1 MAEAI
6 IGPLVGKL
14 QELAVSE
21 ARALVAV
28 NDDIRS
34 LRDKL
39 MWMQAFLRDA
49 DPRRRVA
56 PDEASRVWRHQTRD
70 AAFDAEDAVDRYF
83 LLVDLSRY
91 PSWTRTIIRFIAGF
105 TTQISVR
112 RDLSSKIAAINTR
125 LENIITNKD
134 KYKQIEDSTDKTIVP
149 WRASTSISVA
159 PTKLDNL
166 LQPPLVSREDKHREL
181 DYALLGGGTARPQVI
196 SVIGQSGVGKST
208 LVRDVYESLAIKNHF
223 YKQALATFPP
233 YSSATDILKI
243 ILRDLTENDFTLS
256 KKEVIKKLND
266 ELKEKYL
273 VVIDGEVS
281 TTEWKHILAALPPVE
296 GSRVVR
302 MSKERPEEPRG
313 NYDHLVIQLD
323 RFDEIATIELFQ
335 QRVCREESSP
345 SYKEAVRNG
354 VEKDYRQDIFDTTE
368 GLPLAI
374 VLLSGLLRTK
384 EFPVE
389 WKAVFDHLKSKQSKR
404 LDSIMSL
411 CFDDLPYDLKSCFLY
426 FAALPTNM
434 LIETQDLV
442 CMWMAERFLRP
453 KEGMTMEKVGYR
465 YLKELIARH
474 LINLEPMDEHSPE
487 EERVSI
493 QSKVHAFL
501 QIEAQELNFVEIHS
515 SDDIPDLSTA
525 RRLSLQNRMEKYAAL
540 TNPMPKL
547 RSILSNFE
555 KEEIS
560 KEDENSDEDEP
571 RVQQSSTCLHFSRHG
586 TKKVKEEDITS
597 YIRKLLQVSK
607 FLRVI
612 NLQGLEVGDRLPDE
626 IGDVVHLQYL
636 AITSCSLKEIPSSVG
651 RLTSL
656 QTLDVRDTAVGK
668 LPETFWKI
676 KTLRHVFG
684 HDLVLPK
691 RVGDLNNL
699 QTLDT
704 IKPDEY
710 GWDRNTLAKMI
721 NLRSLFI
728 WELSKGHVKVLA
740 AALKKLKHLVTLT
753 IHGDVVPLSVFTSS
767 SLRRLE
773 VMELDGYLDMPSEPK
788 DIKSCLPNLLLLS
801 LEKTMVS
808 QDFINK
814 LAELPFLASLTLD
827 DGSYKDEQLVFS
839 PGGFHSLRRLTVI
852 LPELK
857 KFEIHDLALP
867 RLVDLDIFNSD
878 DLEIEIMGKSDI
890 VEKLRDEDENLYN
903 KIKRTPRTEQA
914 VHIE

>member
-49 DPRRRVA
+49 DPRRRVV
-56 PDEASRVWRHQTRD
+56 PDEASRVWLHQTRD
-70 AAFDAEDAVDRYF
+70 AAFDAEDAVDQYF

-91 PSWTRTIIRFIAGF
+91 PSWTRTIIRFVAGF
-105 TTQISVR
+105 TTQIRVR
-112 RDLSSKIAAINTR
+112 RNLSSKIEAINSR
-125 LENIITNKD
+125 LENIVKNKD
-134 KYKQIEDSTDKTIVP
+134 KYKQIEDSTDKTVVP
-149 WRASTSISVA
+149 WRASTTISVA

-181 DYALLGGGTARPQVI
+181 DSALRGGTARLQVI
-196 SVIGQSGVGKST
+196 SLTGQSGVGKST
-208 LVRDVYESLAIKNHF
+208 LVRDAYERLAIKNHF
-223 YKQALATFPP
+223 DMQALATFPP
-233 YSSATDILKI
+233 YSSASDILKL

-256 KKEVIKKLND
+256 KKDVSEQLNK
-266 ELKEKYL
+266 ELEGKKYL

-281 TTEWKHILAALPPVE
+281 TTEWKHILAALPYVAN
-296 GSRVVR
+296 SRVVR
-302 MSKERPEEPRG
+302 MSKERPEEPPG

-323 RFDEIATIELFQ
+323 RFDEDATIELFQ
-335 QRVCREESSP
+335 QRVHREESSP
-345 SYKEAVRNG
+345 KYNEAVRNG
-354 VEKDYRQDIFDTTE
+354 VVNDYRQDIFDTTE

-389 WKAVFDHLKSKQSKR
+389 WKAVFDHLRSKQSKR
-404 LDSIMSL
+404 LDSILSL
-411 CFDDLPYDLKSCFLY
+411 CFDDLPYDVKSCFLY

-434 LIETQDLV
+434 LIEAQDLV
-442 CMWMAERFLRP
+442 CMWMAEGFLRP
-453 KEGMTMEKVGYR
+453 KEGMTIEKVGYR

-474 LINLEPMDEHSPE
+474 LINPEPMDENSPE
-487 EERVSI
+487 EELVSI

-501 QIEAQELNFVEIHS
+501 QIEAQEVNFVEIHN
-515 SDDIPDLSTA
+515 SDDIPALSTA
-525 RRLSLQNRMEKYAAL
+525 RRLSLQNRMDKYATL
-540 TNPMPKL
+540 TNPIPKL

-560 KEDENSDEDEP
+560 KEYES
-571 RVQQSSTCLHFSRHG
+571 
-586 TKKVKEEDITS
+586 I
-597 YIRKLLQVSK
+597 SK

-612 NLQGLEVGDRLPDE
+612 NLQGLEVGDKLPNE

-636 AITSCSLKEIPSSVG
+636 AVTSCSLSEIPPSVG
-651 RLTSL
+651 RLTNL
-656 QTLDVRDTAVGK
+656 QTLDVRDTAVEK
-668 LPETFWKI
+668 LPESFWKI
-676 KTLRHVFG
+676 RTLRHVFG
-684 HDLVLPK
+684 HCLILPK
-691 RVGDLNNL
+691 RVGDLKNL

-704 IKPDEY
+704 IKPDKY

-721 NLRSLFI
+721 HLRSLFI
-728 WELSKGHVKVLA
+728 WKLSEGHLKVLA

-753 IHGDVVPLSVFTSS
+753 IHGDGIPSSVFTSS

-773 VMELDGYLDMPSEPK
+773 VLELDGKLDMPSEPN

-827 DGSYKDEQLVFS
+827 VGSYKDGQLVFS
-839 PGGFHSLRRLTVI
+839 PGGFHSLKRLTI
-852 LPELK
+852 DLIELK
-857 KFEIHDLALP
+857 KVKIHESSLP
-867 RLVDLDIFNSD
+867 RLVDLDILSYSN
-878 DLEIEIMGKSDI
+878 DLEIEIVGKSNI
-890 VEKLRDEDENLYN
+890 VDKLRGEDENLYK
-903 KIKRTPRTEQA
+903 KIKRTPRTERA
-914 VHIE
+914 AGRH